1 MRVEV
6 TDLFTGFFEMAEVIW
21 PRFEFEQPPGVNVPR
36 TPGPTFEE
44 VMDILEEYLVLAAC
58 ARRYRAITGLHV
70 MPHQVREM
78 LLLTD
83 GRGEL
88 LPGDEGRFHS
98 NGFTWGNATLSPLV
112 VPAGLVPRPLSEVR
126 LFLAAQDSGTGL
138 TPWCWTNG
146 TEANVVPR

>member
-6 TDLFTGFFEMAEVIW
+6 TDLFTGFYELAEGIW
-21 PRFEFEQPPGVNVPR
+21 PRFEFEQPAGVNVPR

-44 VMDILEEYLVLAAC
+44 ITDILEEYLVLAAC

-70 MPHQVREM
+70 MPNQVREM
-78 LLLTD
+78 LVLTD

-88 LPGDEGRFHS
+88 LPGKEARFHS
-98 NGFTWGNATLSPLV
+98 NGFTWGDEMPSPLV

-126 LFLAAQDSGTGL
+126 LFLAAKEAGTGL
-138 TPWCWTNG
+138 TPWFWTNV
-146 TEANVVPR
+146 TDANVVPE